1 MRRKGNEVC
10 PSFLSQFSYLFSLT
24 HSLSYIVSSLVRTRV
39 SWKCLDFD
47 TNPTKLSHTTIKHTI
62 TIHHP

>member
-10 PSFLSQFSYLFSLT
+10 PSFLSQLSHLLSLT
-24 HSLSYIVSSLVRTRV
+24 HSLSYIVSSLVRTWV

-47 TNPTKLSHTTIKHTI
+47 KPCEI
-62 TIHHP
+62 

>member
-1 MRRKGNEVC
+1 VC
-10 PSFLSQFSYLFSLT
+10 PSFLSLLSHLLSLT

-47 TNPTKLSHTTIKHTI
+47 TSHKVQKSYLLVITTYSVSNW
-62 TIHHP
+62 